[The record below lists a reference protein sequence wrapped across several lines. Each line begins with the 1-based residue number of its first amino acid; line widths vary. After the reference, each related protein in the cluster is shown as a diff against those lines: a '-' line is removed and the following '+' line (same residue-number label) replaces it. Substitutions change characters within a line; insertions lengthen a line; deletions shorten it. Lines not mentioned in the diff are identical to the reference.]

1 MASFWR
7 HLKTLLF
14 LIVNKTSKKMQWNGV
29 EVCELVTKGIVMAVY
44 CIHFVQPHL
53 KDGKKTVNEK
63 ETRNNKEK
71 KNTEK
76 KDFLFNPVVLCAL
89 FCSFPS

>member
-1 MASFWR
+1 
-7 HLKTLLF
+7 
-14 LIVNKTSKKMQWNGV
+14 MQWNGM
-29 EVCELVTKGIVMAVY
+29 EVCAMVTKGIVMAVY

-63 ETRNNKEK
+63 RQETTEK

-76 KDFLFNPVVLCAL
+76 KDFLFNPVVLCVFVL
-89 FCSFPS
+89 FHLDCVCFFSFD